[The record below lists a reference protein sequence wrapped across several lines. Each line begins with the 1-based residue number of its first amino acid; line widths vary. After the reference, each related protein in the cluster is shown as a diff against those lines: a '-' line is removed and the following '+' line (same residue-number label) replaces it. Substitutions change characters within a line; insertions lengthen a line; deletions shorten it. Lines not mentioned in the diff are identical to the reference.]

1 MARSSERFRPFQ
13 LEGLPLPEEALKR
26 WLAALPRRRPRVEWV
41 PLGEAAGRVLA
52 EDIGAQRPVPHF
64 ARSQVD
70 GVALRAADTA
80 TATDDAPVHLRLRGR
95 VAMGRAPGWALEA
108 GEAALVPTGGML
120 PPGADAVV
128 MVEEF
133 PELLGHGWDR
143 IPEYVAVHRLVS
155 WGDNVIPPGADV
167 QPGEVV
173 LTAGRRLRA
182 HDVGVLAGV
191 GMAEVPVFVRPEV
204 AVISTGVELV
214 PPEEEPGPGQIRD
227 VNAVALGALVEQGG
241 GRMRPMGIVPDDRDA
256 LRDAIVRGL
265 QWDMVVLSGG
275 SSVGEEDWTARIVE
289 EMGPPGIIVHGV
301 RLAPGKPTLLAL
313 VGDVP
318 VVGAPGNPVSAQV
331 VFRLYGVPAL
341 RRIGGEA
348 DPAGWHATV
357 RARLTEDVKG
367 PRGRE
372 LHMRVAL
379 VPDGTGWLAR
389 PIKGGSHQLMTM
401 VAADGLITVPP
412 DETLSAGTVVE
423 VRPWG

>member
-13 LEGLPLPEEALKR
+13 LEGLPLPEEALQR
-26 WLAALPRRRPRVEWV
+26 WLAALPRRRPPVERV

-52 EDIGAQRPVPHF
+52 EDIASRQPVPHF

-70 GVALRAADTA
+70 GVAVRAADTA
-80 TATDDAPVHLRLRGR
+80 GATAEAPVSLRLRGR
-95 VAMGRAPGWALEA
+95 VAMGRPAGWPVAA

-120 PPGADAVV
+120 PPGTDAVV

-133 PELLGHGWDR
+133 PELLGSGSSHV
-143 IPEYVAVHRLVS
+143 PERVTVRRAVAA
-155 WGDNVIPPGADV
+155 GENVIPPGADV
-167 QPGEVV
+167 QPGQVV

-191 GMAEVPVFVRPEV
+191 GVTEVPVFARPQV
-204 AVISTGVELV
+204 ALISTGVELV
-214 PPEEEPGPGQIRD
+214 PPEAEPGPGQIRD
-227 VNAVALGALVEQGG
+227 MNAVALAALVEQGG
-241 GRMRPMGIVPDDRDA
+241 GRVRPMGIVADDREA
-256 LRDAIVRGL
+256 LRDVIARGL
-265 QWDMVVLSGG
+265 ACDMVVLSGG

-289 EMGPPGIIVHGV
+289 EMGPPGVIVHGV

-331 VFRLYGVPAL
+331 VFRLYGLPAL
-341 RRIGGEA
+341 RRIAGEA
-348 DPAGWHATV
+348 DAAGWQATV
-357 RARLTEDVKG
+357 RARLTEDVRG

-379 VPDGTGWLAR
+379 VPGPAGWLAR
-389 PIKGGSHQLMTM
+389 PIRGGSHQLMTM
-401 VAADGLITVPP
+401 VAADGLIVVPP
-412 DETLSAGTVVE
+412 DETLPAGSVVE